1 MHYTVGELY
10 NYTKIKKSGK
20 KTFYAS
26 EFGFNGGEITALDRR
41 GMIKETGNCVIMP
54 VKTIDGRTI
63 MSKIKEW
70 EFIDIFTHY
79 NTWVATHNWKHYKQ
93 DIETIFK
100 LAKLLEAE

>member
-1 MHYTVGELY
+1 
-10 NYTKIKKSGK
+10 
-20 KTFYAS
+20 
-26 EFGFNGGEITALDRR
+26 
-41 GMIKETGNCVIMP
+41 MP

-70 EFIDIFTHY
+70 EFVDIFTHY
-79 NTWVATHNWKHYKQ
+79 NTWVAIHNWKHYKQ